1 MGSQVASILSGTEIS
16 KQIRA
21 QLKAEVKEIQT
32 EDPGFVPGLAI
43 VQVGN
48 REDSNVY
55 IRMKMKNA
63 AEIGINAQHVKL
75 PKSISQTELLKEI
88 DKLNNDT
95 AVHGIIV
102 QMPLDS
108 DEKIEGSIAL
118 NAVSQSKDVDG
129 LHSLNAAKVARG
141 ELEDCFVPCTPNGCM
156 ELIKKSGV
164 KVEGSRAVVLGR
176 SKIVGMPMAELLCWN
191 HATVT
196 ICHSKTKDLP
206 SVIKEAD
213 ILVVAIGRAEMVRG
227 DWVKPGAVVIDC
239 GISAVPDPSK
249 ASGQKLLGDVA
260 FEEVKAV
267 ASHITPVPGGVGPM
281 TVSMLMSNTVKAAK
295 KAHNINVKSEV

>member
-1 MGSQVASILSGTEIS
+1 MGSQGASILSGTEIS

-21 QLKAEVKEIQT
+21 QLKEEVKQIQQL
-32 EDPGFVPGLAI
+32 DPNFVPGLAI
-43 VQVGN
+43 VQVGD

-63 AEIGINAQHVKL
+63 AEIGINARHVKL
-75 PKSISQTELLKEI
+75 PKSISQTELLTEI
-88 DKLNNDT
+88 DKLNNDSS
-95 AVHGIIV
+95 VHGIIV

-118 NAVSQSKDVDG
+118 NAVSQTKDVDG

-141 ELEDCFVPCTPNGCM
+141 EFSGCFVPCTPNGCL

-164 KVEGSRAVVLGR
+164 KLEGSRAVVLGR

-206 SVIKEAD
+206 AVTREAD
-213 ILVVAIGRAEMVRG
+213 ILVVAIGRPEMVRG

-239 GISAVPDPSK
+239 GITAVPDVSK

-260 FEEVKAV
+260 YEEVKAV
-267 ASHITPVPGGVGPM
+267 AGYITPVPGGVGPM
-281 TVSMLMSNTVKAAK
+281 TVCMLLSNTVKAAK
-295 KAHNINVKSEV
+295 LANKSELR